1 MKEEVQ
7 TFRGHKKEAS
17 AVAWHP
23 IHEGLFCSGGSDG
36 SVIFWHVDQEKE
48 VGQIE
53 QVLFYIQ
60 ELDSNRNGKDS
71 SFFMF
76 YGIFDFTIRFLLQT
90 HWRVLLE
97 LTTLSRK
104 TTISSTKSRFH
115 QSAKMLI

>member
-71 SFFMF
+71 LFF
-76 YGIFDFTIRFLLQT
+76 YVLSHIRFLLQT

-97 LTTLSRK
+97 P
-104 TTISSTKSRFH
+104 TILVEKRRYHPPSLDSTSLQKC
-115 QSAKMLI
+115 